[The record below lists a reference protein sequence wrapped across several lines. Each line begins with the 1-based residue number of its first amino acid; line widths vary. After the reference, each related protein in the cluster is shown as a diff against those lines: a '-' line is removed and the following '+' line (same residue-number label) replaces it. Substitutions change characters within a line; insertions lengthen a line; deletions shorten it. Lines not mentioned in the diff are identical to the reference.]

1 MARQRINPD
10 RVQTATETVY
20 KYNKAN
26 TVQVPL
32 RLNKK
37 TDADVIA
44 RLNEMESKRGYIIEL
59 IREDIEY
66 ERRQQNE
73 SRTD

>member
-1 MARQRINPD
+1 MGRRRINPD
-10 RVQTATETVY
+10 RPQTATEAVY
-20 KYNKAN
+20 KYNKIN
-26 TVQVPL
+26 TIQVSL
-32 RLNKK
+32 KLNKK

-44 RLNEMESKRGYIIEL
+44 RLNEMESKRGYIIDL

>member
-1 MARQRINPD
+1 M
-10 RVQTATETVY
+10 
-20 KYNKAN
+20 
-26 TVQVPL
+26 

-73 SRTD
+73 SRAD

>member
-1 MARQRINPD
+1 MGRRRINPD
-10 RVQTATETVY
+10 RPQTASEAVY

-26 TVQVPL
+26 TVNIPF
-32 RLNKK
+32 RLNIK

-44 RLNEMESKRGYIIEL
+44 RLNEMESKRGYL
-59 IREDIEY
+59 IDLVREDIEY

>member
-1 MARQRINPD
+1 MGRRRINPD
-10 RVQTATETVY
+10 RVQTPSEATY
-20 KYNKAN
+20 KYNKVN
-26 TVQVPL
+26 MVNIPF
-32 RLNKK
+32 RLNIK

-44 RLNEMESKRGYIIEL
+44 RLNEMESKRGYLIDL

>member
-1 MARQRINPD
+1 MARHRIYPD
-10 RVQTATETVY
+10 RLQTASEAVY
-20 KYNKAN
+20 KYNKVN
-26 TVQVPL
+26 TINIPF

-44 RLNEMESKRGYIIEL
+44 RLNEMESKRGYL
-59 IREDIEY
+59 IDLVREDIEY

-73 SRTD
+73 GRTD